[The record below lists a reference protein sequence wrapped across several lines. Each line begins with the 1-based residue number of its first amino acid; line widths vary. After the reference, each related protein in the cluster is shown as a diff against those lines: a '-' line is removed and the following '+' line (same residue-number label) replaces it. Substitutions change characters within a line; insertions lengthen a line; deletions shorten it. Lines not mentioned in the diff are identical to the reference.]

1 MLNTLIACLIYK
13 LSSENIPPHEEKNGD
28 AISLCVKCSQLLD
41 EIGKEDYFEEIK
53 QDYEEVRQEHYDS
66 LKVRHVPNLDRKLKW
81 VKSCQ
86 FLCNTPQ
93 YLIDY

>member
-1 MLNTLIACLIYK
+1 MLNALIAFLIYK

-28 AISLCVKCSQLLD
+28 VISLRVKCSQLLD
-41 EIGKEDYFEEIK
+41 EMGKEDYFEELK

-66 LKVRHVPNLDRKLKW
+66 LKVIHVPNRKLKW

-93 YLIDY
+93 YLIDN

>member
-1 MLNTLIACLIYK
+1 MLNTLIAFLIYK

-28 AISLCVKCSQLLD
+28 VISLRVKCSQLLD
-41 EIGKEDYFEEIK
+41 EMGKEDYFEELK

-66 LKVRHVPNLDRKLKW
+66 LKVIHVPNRKLKW

-93 YLIDY
+93 YLIDN